1 MIVLQHRMLKQKM
14 NTGAQVT
21 SHKLKTYA
29 LLLLCTFALVFPGS
43 CATSSHKPA
52 ITQAGTV
59 RAAQDVLLDM
69 HFAIEK
75 ADAQAGLVRTRPLP
89 GAQFFELWRSDNVG
103 VQNQALSNLQ
113 NIRRTAEI
121 RITEQNGRQRIDCV
135 VNLQRLS
142 LPNRDIDSAARAYQM
157 FSNSS
162 PLLQTLVL
170 GSQVSDVDWV
180 SLGRDS
186 LLEKEILQRIE
197 KRVAPHK
204 TETKPSAEG

>member
-1 MIVLQHRMLKQKM
+1 MIVLQHRMLKNK
-14 NTGAQVT
+14 GAQVT
-21 SHKLKTYA
+21 SHKSKTYA
-29 LLLLCTFALVFPGS
+29 LLLLCTFALVFSGS
-43 CATSSHKPA
+43 CATSSLEPA
-52 ITQAGTV
+52 ISQAGTV

-69 HFAIEK
+69 HFALEK

-121 RITEQNGRQRIDCV
+121 RITEQDGQQRIDCV
-135 VNLQRLS
+135 VNMQRLS

-197 KRVAPHK
+197 QRVAPHK

>member
-1 MIVLQHRMLKQKM
+1 MIARSITVARRQRGSK
-14 NTGAQVT
+14 TQVVNVQDI
-21 SHKLKTYA
+21 SLI
-29 LLLLCTFALVFPGS
+29 LFCLFALIFLCS
-43 CATSSHKPA
+43 CATGISESV
-52 ITQAGTV
+52 TGQADIV

-103 VQNQALSNLQ
+103 AENQALANLQ

-121 RITEQNGRQRIDCV
+121 RITEQNGTQHIDCIV
-135 VNLQRLS
+135 SVQRLS
-142 LPNRDIDSAARAYQM
+142 LPGRGIDSAARAYQM

-162 PLLQTLVL
+162 PLLQTLQL
-170 GSQVSDVDWV
+170 GSSTTAGLSWV
-180 SLGRDS
+180 SLGRDGR
-186 LLEKEILQRIE
+186 LEAEIFQRLDRRI
-197 KRVAPHK
+197 APHK